1 MRVNQVPGILIIK
14 FMKKLMDKEKFIEK
28 VIENVKYLT
37 GKIVEFKPMEFNVGV
52 FIIIDGVSKGLTNSV
67 LRDYKN
73 TINYYEIDII
83 TDFSN
88 MIIKEFNLKSNG

>member
-1 MRVNQVPGILIIK
+1 
-14 FMKKLMDKEKFIEK
+14 MKKQMDKEKFIEK

-37 GKIVEFKPMEFNVGV
+37 GKIVEFKPMEFNVGL

-67 LRDYKN
+67 LRDYNN
-73 TINYYEIDII
+73 TIDYYEIDII

>member
-28 VIENVKYLT
+28 VIENVKHLT
-37 GKIVEFKPMEFNVGV
+37 GKIVEFIPMEFNVGV

>member
-1 MRVNQVPGILIIK
+1 
-14 FMKKLMDKEKFIEK
+14 MDKEKFIEK

-37 GKIVEFKPMEFNVGV
+37 GKIVEFKPMEFNVGL

-73 TINYYEIDII
+73 TIDYYEIDII

-88 MIIKEFNLKSNG
+88 MIIKKFNLKTND

>member
-1 MRVNQVPGILIIK
+1 
-14 FMKKLMDKEKFIEK
+14 MKKQMDKEKFIEK

-37 GKIVEFKPMEFNVGV
+37 GKIVEFKPMEFNVGL
-52 FIIIDGVSKGLTNSV
+52 FIIIEGVSKGLTNSV
-67 LRDYKN
+67 LRDYNN
-73 TINYYEIDII
+73 TIDYYEIDII

>member
-1 MRVNQVPGILIIK
+1 
-14 FMKKLMDKEKFIEK
+14 MDKEKFIEK

-37 GKIVEFKPMEFNVGV
+37 GKIVEFKPMEFNVGL

-67 LRDYKN
+67 LRDYNN
-73 TINYYEIDII
+73 TIDYYEIDII